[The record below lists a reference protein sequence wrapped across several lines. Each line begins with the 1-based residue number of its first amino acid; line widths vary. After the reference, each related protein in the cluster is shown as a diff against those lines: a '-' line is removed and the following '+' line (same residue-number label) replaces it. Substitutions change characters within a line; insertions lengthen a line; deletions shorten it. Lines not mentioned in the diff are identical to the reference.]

1 MQCNINVDQS
11 VYIYMIHVSRALGD
25 GFLQQIGD
33 AFLSGVIVSGCSE
46 QQNILPYLYSLT
58 LTCVRAYVCV
68 YKLRGPILLC
78 DFGLPVLYM

>member
-68 YKLRGPILLC
+68 CIN
-78 DFGLPVLYM
+78 